1 MTKNAR
7 RQPSLSFDTLL
18 QRRAYRVYLAI
29 KLLSAILLFAA
40 FAVDSL
46 YFVVDAHLDP
56 LQLVLVG
63 TTLEVTIFL
72 FEVPTGVVAD
82 TVSRRLSVIIG
93 MALIGLGW
101 LVQGLLPVF
110 WAILLSQVVWGLGVT
125 FNSGAL
131 EAWIADEIGPD
142 RSDQT
147 FLRGAQFHQAGA
159 ILGIIMGT
167 ALGAI
172 FTALPLVVS
181 GLLFLVL
188 AGGLAAFMPEH
199 GFKPAQNGERVTW
212 KTMAGTL
219 RSGLKL
225 VRGHPVLIAIFLISL
240 FYGLY
245 SEGFDRLWV
254 AHMLE
259 RFTFPLFKPVVWF
272 GILQGAA
279 MLLAAGVIEW
289 VKRRLDTGKVHQLL
303 RTLLLTSGLLVLSLA
318 GFAVV
323 RSLWSSIGLFIL
335 ITILRETN
343 YPLFTAWTNRHLESQ
358 TRATV
363 LSMTSLVDAV
373 GQIGGGPWVGWIA
386 RQVSMQAALLT
397 SAGLLSPVL
406 AILGRRLKL
415 EDGKASGQPALAEKG

>member
-1 MTKNAR
+1 MQTTAR
-7 RQPSLSFDTLL
+7 RQPPLSFDNPL
-18 QRRAYRVYLAI
+18 QRRAYRVYMAI
-29 KLLSAILLFAA
+29 KLLSGLLLFAA

-46 YFVVDAHLDP
+46 YFVVEAQLDP

-63 TTLEVTIFL
+63 TTLEITIFL

-82 TVSRRLSVIIG
+82 TISRRLSVIIG
-93 MALIGLGW
+93 TVLIGLGW
-101 LVQGLLPVF
+101 LLQGLLPVF
-110 WAILLSQVVWGLGVT
+110 WAILAAQVIWGLGIT

-131 EAWIADEIGPD
+131 EAWVSDEVGIQ
-142 RSDQT
+142 RSDHA
-147 FLRGAQFHQAGA
+147 FLRGAQFHQVGA
-159 ILGIIMGT
+159 IFGIALGT
-167 ALGAI
+167 ALGSI
-172 FTALPLVVS
+172 SIALPLVVS
-181 GLLFLVL
+181 GALFLL
-188 AGGLAAFMPEH
+188 LAAGLMIAMPEN
-199 GFKPAQNGERVTW
+199 GFSPAQNGERTSW
-212 KTMAGTL
+212 KNMLVTL
-219 RSGLKL
+219 RSGVKL
-225 VRGHPVLIAIFLISL
+225 VRGRPVLLSIFLLSL

-259 RFTFPLFKPVVWF
+259 RFTFPHFQPVVWF

-279 MLLAAGVIEW
+279 MLLSAGVIEW
-289 VKRRLDTGKVHQLL
+289 VKRRLDTGQLSHLL
-303 RTLLLTSGLLVLSLA
+303 RILILTSGLLVLSLA
-318 GFAVV
+318 GFAAV
-323 RSLWSSIGLFIL
+323 RSLWLSIGLFIL

-386 RQVSMQAALLT
+386 RQVSMQTALLT

-406 AILGRRLKL
+406 LVLGRLLKF
-415 EDGKASGQPALAEKG
+415 EKAAERSN